1 MKDKNAVKKLEVH
14 DEIHQRIKSLSF
26 KTNFMMKRLASAIIH
41 EALAD
46 PDFLQKLLAK
56 LREDDRYYENS

>member
-1 MKDKNAVKKLEVH
+1 MKRNVVKKLEVH
-14 DEIHQRIKSLSF
+14 DDIHHRIKALAF

-46 PDFLQKLLAK
+46 PELLKKILTK
-56 LREDDRYYENS
+56 LREDDRYYEHT

>member
-1 MKDKNAVKKLEVH
+1 MKRNTVKKLEVH
-14 DEIHQRIKSLSF
+14 DDIHYRIKALAF
-26 KTNFMMKRLASAIIH
+26 KTNFMMKRLASAIIY

-56 LREDDRYYENS
+56 MKEDDRYYESS

>member
-1 MKDKNAVKKLEVH
+1 MKRNAVKKLEVH
-14 DEIHQRIKSLSF
+14 DDIHHRIKALAF

-46 PDFLQKLLAK
+46 PDFLQRLLAK
-56 LREDDRYYENS
+56 LKEDDRYYERA